1 MRCRAS
7 FAATTPDAVHD
18 PRPLAIALMGPTASG
33 KTALAVQW
41 ARQMDTEVISV
52 DSALV
57 YRGLDIGA
65 AKPDRAT
72 RALAPHHLVDVRD
85 PHEVFSAADFAREAL
100 PPMQALAARGR
111 VPLLVGGTGLYF
123 SALLSGL
130 SDMPPADP
138 ALRAVLA
145 AEAAERG
152 WPALHAE
159 LAAVDPDAGRRI
171 KPQDTQRITRAL
183 EVFRGTGRAISQWQ
197 REGLRQPFPFRVL
210 QLVLAPADRT
220 VLHERI
226 VQRFDQMLAD
236 GFLDEMRRLR
246 ADPRLEPDLPSM
258 RAVGY
263 RQAWQHLDGDTD
275 AATFRAQAIAATR
288 QLAKR
293 QFTWLRAQRQARWFD
308 PGQDQAE
315 LAHTLRLFV
324 TRR

>member
-1 MRCRAS
+1 MRD
-7 FAATTPDAVHD
+7 T
-18 PRPLAIALMGPTASG
+18 RPPAIALMGPTASG
-33 KTALAVQW
+33 KTALALDW
-41 ARQMDTEVISV
+41 AAALDTEVVSV

-72 RALAPHHLVDVRD
+72 LARVRHHLVDVRD

-123 SALLSGL
+123 SALLDGL
-130 SDMPPADP
+130 SDLPEANPAI
-138 ALRAVLA
+138 RAAIA

-159 LAAVDPDAGRRI
+159 MARADPAAGARI
-171 KPQDTQRITRAL
+171 QPGDSQRITRAL
-183 EVFRGTGRAISQWQ
+183 EVWRLTGRPISDWQ
-197 REGLRQPFPFRVL
+197 QAASPRRFPFRVL
-210 QLVLAPADRT
+210 RLVLAPADRA

-226 VQRFDQMLAD
+226 VRRFDQMLAE
-236 GFLDEMRRLR
+236 GFLDEVRRLR
-246 ADPRLEPDLPSM
+246 QDPRLHPDLPSM

-263 RQAWQHLDGDTD
+263 RQAWAHLEGRTD
-275 AATFRAQAIAATR
+275 AATFREQAIAATR

-293 QFTWLRAQRQARWFD
+293 QLTWLRARPEAMWFD
-308 PGQDQAE
+308 PAGDRDRLERA
-315 LAHTLRLFV
+315 LAAFLARPAGG
-324 TRR
+324 